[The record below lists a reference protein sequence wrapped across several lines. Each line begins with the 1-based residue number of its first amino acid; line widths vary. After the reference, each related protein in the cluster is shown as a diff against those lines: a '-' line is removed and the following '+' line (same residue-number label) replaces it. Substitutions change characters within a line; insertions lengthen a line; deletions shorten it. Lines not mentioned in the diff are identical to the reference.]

1 MALRPFLKKIDQALF
16 GRIRNQFTL
25 MLEKESAGCESL
37 LDVGCGSSSPIQ
49 AFSHKIPRVVGVDN
63 FQPSIDKSRAAGIH
77 NEYKRINVLDMDKE
91 FPPESFDAVI
101 ALDLIE
107 HLEKKD
113 GLRLMAIMER
123 LAKRKV
129 IIFTPNGFRKQR
141 EFDGNLSQ
149 IHVSGWEIDE
159 MRAMGYRVKGVH
171 GWKAVRGEFAN
182 IKWKPQKFWVGV
194 SVLSLPWTTRHP
206 RHAYHI
212 LCIKDK
218 TPSENQRAAR

>member
-1 MALRPFLKKIDQALF
+1 MRIQALLRKIDKALL
-16 GRIRNQFTL
+16 GPIRNQFVL
-25 MLEKESAGCESL
+25 MLEKECAGCESL
-37 LDVGCGSSSPIQ
+37 LDVGCGSDSPVR
-49 AFSHKIPRVVGVDN
+49 AFSKKIPRVVGVDN

-77 NEYKRINVLDMDKE
+77 NEYRKMDVLLMDEE
-91 FPPESFDAVI
+91 FPPESFDVVL

-107 HLEKKD
+107 HLDKKD
-113 GLRLMAIMER
+113 GFRLIESMER

-129 IIFTPNGFRKQR
+129 IIFTPNGFLEQH

-149 IHVSGWEIDE
+149 VHVSGWEIDE
-159 MRAMGYRVKGVH
+159 MRAMGFRVKGVH
-171 GWKAVRGEFAN
+171 GWKGVRGECAN

-218 TPSENQRAAR
+218 ISVL